1 MIFRLMYESGAP
13 GQDFSAFERQLHK
26 SWTWAKQFLV
36 LPHGSLS
43 HDTFVRAPARLE
55 RGVAEALVRHGATA
69 APFVDAKNIHMAPR
83 KRAQDKLVGTNQ
95 HETTARLLANME

>member
-1 MIFRLMYESGAP
+1 MIFRLMYKSGAP
-13 GQDFSAFERQLHK
+13 GQDFLAFERQLHK

-55 RGVAEALVRHGATA
+55 RGVAEALVGHGATA
-69 APFVDAKNIHMAPR
+69 APFMDAKNIHVAPR
-83 KRAQDKLVGTNQ
+83 KRAQDGLVGTNQ